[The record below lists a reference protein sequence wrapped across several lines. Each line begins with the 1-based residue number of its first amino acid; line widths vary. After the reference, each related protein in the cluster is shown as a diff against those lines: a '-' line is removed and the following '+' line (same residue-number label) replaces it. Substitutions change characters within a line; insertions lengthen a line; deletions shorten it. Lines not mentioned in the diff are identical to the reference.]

1 MTAQYESSRGIWTSW
16 KWWLAV
22 IAIVIALGIVWQQYK
37 KAHPK
42 ITGAAIDTASVGKEG
57 IVIATSGLI
66 RSGPSISGTMTPQQS
81 ATLRSEISGSVVQ
94 TNVEQGQSVKRGQTL
109 ARIDDT
115 SLREALLSA
124 QSAQRS
130 AKLTL
135 DNATRD
141 AEREQRLETAGAVA
155 PRDVEAAQ
163 RSLASAQAG
172 MADAQA
178 RLTAAQQQVDKAS
191 FRAPFDGLVSERPV
205 NAGDVV
211 QPGTAI
217 VTVVNPASMRLEGS
231 VPAEQLASLKIG
243 TPVLFTVNGYGAQT
257 FTGKIDRI
265 NPTADPATRQV
276 RVYVT
281 IPNEKSTL
289 VGGLFA
295 DGRVATESRQGIMV
309 PVAAVDERGVSP
321 LVLRIKGGVVESVPV
336 QLGIRDNASGQVEL
350 SAGVTPGDTLLASAA
365 LGLAP
370 GTKVRITAAG
380 DTPTGTR

>member
-1 MTAQYESSRGIWTSW
+1 MTMPKMGAKHGGFPWKVWVGI
-16 KWWLAV
+16 
-22 IAIVIALGIVWQQYK
+22 IIALIVGVIGIQQYA
-37 KAHPK
+37 KAHP
-42 ITGAAIDTASVGKEG
+42 TVRGDVSETVSVGKEG
-57 IVIATSGLI
+57 IVVTATGQI
-66 RSGPSISGTMTPQQS
+66 RTGPAISGTMTPQQA
-81 ATLRSEISGSVVQ
+81 ATLRSEISGPIVQ
-94 TNVEQGQSVKRGQTL
+94 TYVEQGQSVKRGQAL
-109 ARIDDT
+109 VRIDDA
-115 SLREALLSA
+115 SQRDALLSA

-130 AKLTL
+130 AKLSL

-163 RSLASAQAG
+163 RALAAAQAG

-178 RLTAAQQQVDKAS
+178 RLTAAQQQLDKTT

-211 QPGTAI
+211 QPGTSI

-231 VPAEQLASLKIG
+231 VPAEQLSTLKIG
-243 TPVLFTVNGYGAQT
+243 TPVLFTVNGYGSQT
-257 FTGKIDRI
+257 FTGRIDRI

-295 DGRVATESRQGIMV
+295 DGRVATENRQGIMV
-309 PVAAVDERGVSP
+309 PVSAVDERGISP
-321 LVLRIKGGVVESVPV
+321 IVLRVKSGVVESVPV
-336 QLGIRDNASGQVEL
+336 QLGLRDNASEQVEL
-350 SAGVTPGDTLLASAA
+350 RAGITAGDTLLANAA
-365 LGLAP
+365 QGLAP
-370 GTKVRITAAG
+370 GTKVRISAVG
-380 DTPTGTR
+380 DQPAGTR